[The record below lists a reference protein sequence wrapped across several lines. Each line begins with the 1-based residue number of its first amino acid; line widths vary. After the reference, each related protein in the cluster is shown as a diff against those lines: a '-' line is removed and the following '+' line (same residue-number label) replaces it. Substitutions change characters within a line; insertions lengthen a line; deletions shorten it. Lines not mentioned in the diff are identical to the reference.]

1 MIFDEI
7 ETFDLHSL
15 LPTQNH
21 SKIIKLV
28 ITQQKTSKY
37 FIIGDDKGY
46 ISVIG
51 KGQQTKK
58 STFVGSSTIIDMQ
71 RILNGLMIVTPKAIA
86 FVNFADGS
94 IMPYFCEYNF
104 LEDGPEIVSAAIEQ
118 RPLNLIL
125 VYAKTSNG
133 QLIQF
138 QPKFSSKADQLECK
152 LVSIISLPTNFLDS
166 SLTSFKGAIVMHSK
180 QSILMIDSSAGSLQ
194 QSPHIQ
200 TYDLS
205 L

>member
-51 KGQQTKK
+51 KGQ
-58 STFVGSSTIIDMQ
+58 
-71 RILNGLMIVTPKAIA
+71 
-86 FVNFADGS
+86 
-94 IMPYFCEYNF
+94 
-104 LEDGPEIVSAAIEQ
+104 
-118 RPLNLIL
+118 
-125 VYAKTSNG
+125 
-133 QLIQF
+133 
-138 QPKFSSKADQLECK
+138 
-152 LVSIISLPTNFLDS
+152 
-166 SLTSFKGAIVMHSK
+166 
-180 QSILMIDSSAGSLQ
+180 
-194 QSPHIQ
+194 
-200 TYDLS
+200 
-205 L
+205 